1 MNDLRT
7 ATKAEAPFDC
17 TLSDTNQRCLTLTH
31 EPKRCRISASR
42 ISILMSQTLGQ
53 HTRIQ
58 HRLAPKPRP
67 SRTVASIYHFAAIV
81 QYPESPEIR
90 GSWLGQVDT
99 SASKTRSPKPRPNG
113 QRTKTSSQNP
123 GFGRHIDLGTSRRSK
138 SDRTLCRLAGFA
150 PCYWAV
156 CAVSAGALLLFQGC
170 GPAPSVMLA

>member
-17 TLSDTNQRCLTLTH
+17 TLPDTNQRCLTLTH

-99 SASKTRSPKPRPNG
+99 SASKTRSL
-113 QRTKTSSQNP
+113 NP
-123 GFGRHIDLGTSRRSK
+123 GPTVKERKPPAKTQDLGGTLTWEPPEDQSQIEHYAAWLDLLHAIGRSAR
-138 SDRTLCRLAGFA
+138 SLRGLC
-150 PCYWAV
+150 PCFRDAV
-156 CAVSAGALLLFQGC
+156 QLQV
-170 GPAPSVMLA
+170 